1 MATGKMAAI
10 YDKMDKEKVDML
22 LMTSAVKVGSQ
33 GAVSFDG
40 ESISDPFNKYTQSYA
55 YLRRQL
61 NTDPEEK
68 DEQAIGTQMMK
79 IGLSNLVKDRIYIDL
94 DGNKVSGEQLLNNFM
109 GSINQLAKIGAEQLK
124 DMFFDSVTD
133 EDGVTT

>member
-1 MATGKMAAI
+1 
-10 YDKMDKEKVDML
+10 VDML